1 MSLVVSQLKNKTMSL
16 NVQDTGE
23 DDLLLGASAS
33 PTAGELPSS
42 TCEPIPILTK
52 NYDDYDFFLGKTMIF
67 LNKKLVAILEPFRNK
82 KQ

>member
-1 MSLVVSQLKNKTMSL
+1 MWIPQQGMSLVVSQLKNKTMSL

-42 TCEPIPILTK
+42 TCEAIPILTK
-52 NYDDYDFFLGKTMIF
+52 NYDDYDFFIGKATIF
-67 LNKKLVAILEPFRNK
+67 FE
-82 KQ
+82 Q